1 MVEVRAPGETKYLRA
16 NDREAPPIV
25 LKERFGEFEAH
36 PDPTKAGAIT
46 IDPAWVQT
54 HIASED
60 LPLLHTVTCDTAVLD
75 LLRRAMNQLQSAGHA
90 SDVSSAGTCYDPV
103 ADPTD
108 PDGPLTAKAF
118 GAAVEL
124 NRGTNQ
130 PGTTPEQPKALITAM
145 ARWGFGWAGRDAYP
159 QGALFRYRA
168 LSVARD

>member
-1 MVEVRAPGETKYLRA
+1 MAVYRIGHFRVRVRVVTQRREGSFTEEARTAG
-16 NDREAPPIV
+16 DRE
-25 LKERFGEFEAH
+25 G
-36 PDPTKAGAIT
+36 D
-46 IDPAWVQT
+46 
-54 HIASED
+54 
-60 LPLLHTVTCDTAVLD
+60 
-75 LLRRAMNQLQSAGHA
+75 
-90 SDVSSAGTCYDPV
+90 YDPV

-118 GAAVEL
+118 GAAIQL

-130 PGTTPEQPKALITAM
+130 PGTTPEQPKALIAAM

>member
-1 MVEVRAPGETKYLRA
+1 
-16 NDREAPPIV
+16 V
-25 LKERFGEFEAH
+25 LKERFGEFDAH
-36 PDPTKAGAIT
+36 PDPTKAGALT

-60 LPLLHTVTCDTAVLD
+60 LPVLHTVTCDTEVLD
-75 LLRRAMNQLQSAGHA
+75 LLRRAMNQLASAGHS
-90 SDVSSAGTCYDPV
+90 SDVSSAGLCYDPV

-118 GAAVEL
+118 GAAIEL
-124 NRGTNQ
+124 NRGTNV
-130 PGTTPEQPKALITAM
+130 PGTAPEQTKTLIATM

-159 QGALFRYRA
+159 QGALFRFRA